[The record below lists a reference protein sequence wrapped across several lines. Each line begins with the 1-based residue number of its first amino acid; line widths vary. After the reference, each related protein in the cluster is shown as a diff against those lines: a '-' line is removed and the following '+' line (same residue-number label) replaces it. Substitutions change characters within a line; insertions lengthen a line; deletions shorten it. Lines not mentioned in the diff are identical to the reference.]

1 MLAVAWPAR
10 GINHRFY
17 LPTNFNLRLLQLQC
31 ILPSSTFLHLSCRH
45 VHLWG
50 RSARARERTAR
61 RGQSP
66 SLRGELARLTEG
78 SVAVL
83 CLGERRWKVSS
94 SVPRRANHEQMSAA
108 ASVGA
113 NNKPRILDHRRPWA
127 RMIKSYP
134 IQGKATHSG
143 SKLKSVSDAAC
154 TSARRPWSLRIGT
167 LHLPRRTSGRRRLHD
182 GTDQRERPGA

>member
-1 MLAVAWPAR
+1 MVAVAWPAR

-108 ASVGA
+108 ASVDA
-113 NNKPRILDHRRPWA
+113 NNKSRILDHRRPWA

-143 SKLKSVSDAAC
+143 SKAQVRLRRCLYECTETMVAPNRNPPPAAEDVR
-154 TSARRPWSLRIGT
+154 TT
-167 LHLPRRTSGRRRLHD
+167 TTPRRH
-182 GTDQRERPGA
+182 